1 MQWFQEQPELSTPS
15 FVSIGLRTIQ
25 DENGCTGCVFPR
37 LMVALTDKGSLVGVL
52 TCVTQS

>member
-25 DENGCTGCVFPR
+25 DENGGCVFPR